1 MRMHVYYNMREI
13 YLPIICYA
21 ALIQSCK
28 YYVLIP
34 AKRMS
39 FCLIPI
45 ESGGKN

>member
-34 AKRMS
+34 AKQMN
-39 FCLIPI
+39 FYLITI
-45 ESGGKN
+45 ERDV